1 MDIDRT
7 QQPVVND
14 MEPFPVAQPKRRIMA
29 NGVPLSVIAQG
40 DQEVVRLDIIINA
53 GRWQQSKPLQA
64 TFTTRMLREGS
75 KQLSGREVAERL
87 DFYGA
92 RLELYTGVSHSQLTL
107 YCLYK
112 YFDQTAAIVESILK
126 EPAFPQDRVDTV
138 LQANRQ
144 QYLIN
149 QKKVSFLGRK
159 ALRLAAFGPGH
170 PLGMTEEEWDYDR
183 LTPGMLREFYTKY
196 YHSGNCSVFLSGFVG
211 RDVEERVEQLFGRGA
226 WGEVRPYE
234 EPEAYPI
241 CPTKARRTFLEKADA
256 LQSCVLLGWHT
267 LRWKEPDFLKLRVLI
282 TVFGGY
288 FGSRLMSNI
297 REDKGYTYGISAR
310 ILDFP
315 DTGLGIVACETA
327 TANVEPLIGEVYRE
341 MERLRTELIGEEELD
356 MVRNYLL
363 GEMAR
368 SYEGAFSLAD
378 AWINFEWAELPAA
391 YPERSMRAVKDVTAE
406 ELRGLAQKYLT
417 EEGVFEIVAGRCN
430 P

>member
-1 MDIDRT
+1 MEIDRT
-7 QQPVVND
+7 QQPMVHD
-14 MEPFPVAQPKRRIMA
+14 MEPFPVTQPSRRIMA

-40 DQEVVRLDIIINA
+40 DQEVIRLDVIINA

-64 TFTTRMLREGS
+64 IFTNRMLREGS
-75 KQLSGREVAERL
+75 ASLSGREVAERL

-92 RLELYTGVSHSQLTL
+92 RLELYTGVTHSQLTL

-112 YFDQTAAIVESILK
+112 YFDQTAAVVESILK
-126 EPAFPQDRVDTV
+126 EPAFPQERVDTV

-159 ALRLAAFGPGH
+159 ALRLAAFGADH
-170 PLGMTEEEWDYDR
+170 PMGMTEEEWDYDR
-183 LTPGMLREFYTKY
+183 ITPEILRDFYTQY
-196 YHSGNCSVFLSGFVG
+196 YHSGNCSVYLSGYVEP
-211 RDVEERVEQLFGRGA
+211 DVEKRVEQLFGSEA
-226 WGEVRPYE
+226 WGKVRPYE
-234 EPEAYPI
+234 EPKDYPLV
-241 CPTKARRTFLEKADA
+241 PTKERRTFCEKVDA
-256 LQSCVLLGWHT
+256 LQSSVLLAWHT
-267 LRWKEPDFLKLRVLI
+267 VRWKDPDFLKLRVLM

-310 ILDFP
+310 IFDFP
-315 DTGLGIVACETA
+315 DTGLGLVACETA
-327 TANVEPLIGEVYRE
+327 TANVEPLIAEVYRE
-341 MERLRTELIGEEELD
+341 MNRLRTELIGEEELN

-378 AWINFEWAELPAA
+378 AWINIEWAELPSD
-391 YPERSMRAVKDVTAE
+391 YPEQSMLAVKSVTAE
-406 ELRGLAQKYLT
+406 ELRQLAQKYLT
-417 EEGVFEIVAGRCN
+417 EDGVFEIVAGRC
-430 P
+430 